1 MFCTALFFCPF
12 FVSDS
17 QMNTGKIVYAYYYYF
32 VFTFHLSHSVQA
44 LLLWNDQLYTTAA
57 VTAMLLQD
65 HSDD

>member
-1 MFCTALFFCPF
+1 
-12 FVSDS
+12 
-17 QMNTGKIVYAYYYYF
+17 MNTGKIVYAYYYYF